1 MGCTATS
8 SGQFAWRLG
17 VVPECCVAGAYHRVA
32 VHILHKSMD
41 SIGEAV
47 SPRLRAVG
55 LHKRFGDRQALAGLS
70 FELRPGEVLGL
81 LGPNGAGKSTFV
93 RLLLG
98 LEVADAGRFEVDA
111 AAPRRGWLRRV
122 GVAPQELALY
132 EELTGRENLE
142 FLGRLQ
148 GLTGDDLR
156 SSAAATL
163 EVVGLSDR
171 GDSRVSGWSEGMK
184 RRLNLAAALIHG
196 PDLIV
201 LDEPTT
207 GVDAASRAAILDEV
221 RRRADAGAAVLLATH
236 HLDEAARV
244 CDRALILDG
253 GRVVAEGSIPDL
265 VARHGQGVADGLG
278 LERAVLRL
286 TSRGGAA

>member
-1 MGCTATS
+1 
-8 SGQFAWRLG
+8 
-17 VVPECCVAGAYHRVA
+17 
-32 VHILHKSMD
+32 MD